1 MRLLVVGAGST
12 GGYFGGRLAQAGR
25 DVTFL
30 VRPRR
35 AAQLQEGGLQIVS
48 PHGDVTVRPKL
59 VTADDIDA
67 PYDAVL
73 LAVKAYSLDAAID
86 DFATAVG
93 PETTIMPVLNGMRH
107 VDILEERFG
116 KKAVAGGVCKVATTV
131 DSGGRIVQLA
141 TFQELVYG
149 EWDGAVSARMEAL
162 DAFMRGA
169 GFDARLF
176 PFDRVRD
183 VGKMDAARH
192 SGRDHLPDARKYRGG
207 GGRAGRRIVHPEL
220 SR

>member
-12 GGYFGGRLAQAGR
+12 GGYFGGRLVQAGR

-35 AAQLQEGGLQIVS
+35 VAQLREGGLQIVS
-48 PHGDVTVRPKL
+48 PHGAVTVRPKL
-59 VTADDIDA
+59 VTADDIVA

-107 VDILEERFG
+107 VDILEERF
-116 KKAVAGGVCKVATTV
+116 V
-131 DSGGRIVQLA
+131 R
-141 TFQELVYG
+141 
-149 EWDGAVSARMEAL
+149 AL
-162 DAFMRGA
+162 RTHSWIS
-169 GFDARLF
+169 
-176 PFDRVRD
+176 
-183 VGKMDAARH
+183 VG
-192 SGRDHLPDARKYRGG
+192 PVFYR
-207 GGRAGRRIVHPEL
+207 A
-220 SR
+220 

>member
-149 EWDGAVSARMEAL
+149 EWDGAVSADGGTRR
-162 DAFMRGA
+162 FH
-169 GFDARLF
+169 ARRRVRCSAF